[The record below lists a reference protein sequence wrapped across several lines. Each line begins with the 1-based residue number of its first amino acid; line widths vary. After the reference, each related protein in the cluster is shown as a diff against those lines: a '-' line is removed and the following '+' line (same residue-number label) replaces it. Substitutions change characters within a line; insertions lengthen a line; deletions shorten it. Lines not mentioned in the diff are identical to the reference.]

1 MLRRESAPSVAPT
14 DRMGD
19 HAMVCRIGGEPISR
33 HNALRDALFNVAAEA
48 GLSPVKEGR
57 GLLPGTGRRP
67 ADIFIRSWAGG
78 RDAALDVTVI
88 HPLQNATRRGAA
100 TTPGHALTTAYKRKM
115 REAEELHMS
124 AAGYCLCPT
133 GYGVSGRM
141 A

>member
-1 MLRRESAPSVAPT
+1 MVT
-14 DRMGD
+14 D

-100 TTPGHALTTAYKRKM
+100 TTPGHALTTAYERKM